1 MVAGF
6 CDATMAARRMEPTL
20 MPFFFSRRP
29 ELAGLDRSAR
39 RDVRRLAWQFAQRH
53 WTLHAPAFVWIV
65 FVLLHTRYH
74 FVPER
79 RDYLLITL
87 AIFVLAVVNIRLHI
101 FRYLKPARAMYDV
114 LGGKITGR

>member
-1 MVAGF
+1 
-6 CDATMAARRMEPTL
+6 MAARRMEPTL

-39 RDVRRLAWQFAQRH
+39 RDVRRLAWHFAQRH
-53 WTLHAPAFVWIV
+53 WTLHAPAFAWLV

-74 FVPER
+74 IVPER

-101 FRYLKPARAMYDV
+101 SRYLKPSRAIFDALGSAAARR
-114 LGGKITGR
+114 ITGR